1 MRELVAGLPLA
12 QIGSGKAVCVLLGTP
27 LALLALHRL
36 PRWRRPAAVACA
48 ATVVPA
54 VLVWQLFPSSPLPP
68 PKGLR
73 ITFLDVGQGD
83 SILLQVAEGAV
94 LVDEGPP
101 EGNVA
106 QQLRTLGV
114 RRLAAVVLTHPQR
127 DHIGGA
133 ETVLRRIAVDQVLDP
148 RLTRSSPY
156 ERAALAEAAK
166 RGVEVVET
174 RAGDTFRLGRL
185 HLRVLWP
192 DRPGTE
198 SEDPNLLPVVL
209 LATYGEVDALLT
221 ADAETDVTAR
231 LLSRPVEILKVAHHG
246 SADAGLESE
255 LRELRPE
262 VAVISCGRDNDYGHP
277 RPSTV
282 AALRASPGLSLYR
295 TDEDGRVV
303 ARVGRRPDHGPEGS
317 LSRVGAVAAAPD
329 LKPVYLLTGSDRPKI
344 ETALARLRRHFE
356 PEAVE
361 LVTAQEVS
369 GPDAAALCNVGSL
382 FGDARLVVIEG
393 VDGRRNAEGR
403 LASGWKV
410 ADVKA
415 IEEYLSSPAPGTV
428 LALVAEEL
436 KKDAPLTKAC
446 AKAGDVLA
454 FEVPKRNVA
463 NWVAE
468 RFKQAGARAEPDACA
483 ALVHL
488 VGDDFHQLA
497 NEIDKLALW
506 AGDEPIGQNE
516 VELLVAAVAETPT
529 FALTDAWAQRDGG
542 RTLAASETI
551 FEREGRPRRD
561 TAPRMAGAL
570 TNHLAFMRRCQR
582 SPPRAYGRATPRRP

>member
-1 MRELVAGLPLA
+1 MA
-12 QIGSGKAVCVLLGTP
+12 SG
-27 LALLALHRL
+27 
-36 PRWRRPAAVACA
+36 
-48 ATVVPA
+48 
-54 VLVWQLFPSSPLPP
+54 
-68 PKGLR
+68 
-73 ITFLDVGQGD
+73 
-83 SILLQVAEGAV
+83 
-94 LVDEGPP
+94 
-101 EGNVA
+101 
-106 QQLRTLGV
+106 
-114 RRLAAVVLTHPQR
+114 
-127 DHIGGA
+127 
-133 ETVLRRIAVDQVLDP
+133 
-148 RLTRSSPY
+148 
-156 ERAALAEAAK
+156 
-166 RGVEVVET
+166 
-174 RAGDTFRLGRL
+174 
-185 HLRVLWP
+185 
-192 DRPGTE
+192 
-198 SEDPNLLPVVL
+198 
-209 LATYGEVDALLT
+209 
-221 ADAETDVTAR
+221 
-231 LLSRPVEILKVAHHG
+231 
-246 SADAGLESE
+246 
-255 LRELRPE
+255 
-262 VAVISCGRDNDYGHP
+262 
-277 RPSTV
+277 
-282 AALRASPGLSLYR
+282 
-295 TDEDGRVV
+295 
-303 ARVGRRPDHGPEGS
+303 
-317 LSRVGAVAAAPD
+317 PD

-393 VDGRRNAEGR
+393 VDGRRNADGR

-415 IEEYLSSPAPGTV
+415 IEEYLASPAPGTV

-468 RFKQAGARAEPDACA
+468 RFKQAGARAEPEACA

-488 VGDDFHQLA
+488 VGEDIHQLA

-529 FALTDAWAQRDGG
+529 FALTDAWAQRDGA

-570 TNHLAFMRRCQR
+570 GNHLSFMRRCQQLAAAGVR
-582 SPPRAYGRATPRRP
+582 PRDAASTLKRHPFYVEKVFAQAANFSEDELRDAVVRLAGLDHALKGGSKLAPDLELQRALIDLTAAE